1 MRIKMDEYVE
11 REALSN
17 FILGL
22 TIVDPMVAQYAD
34 AVLTHIQQAPAADVA
49 PVRHGRWEPPAVG
62 KYGVLCS
69 VCRSQVDNPFV
80 YCPNCGAKMNLE
92 DTKND

>member
-1 MRIKMDEYVE
+1 MDEYVE

>member
-1 MRIKMDEYVE
+1 MAEYIG
-11 REALSN
+11 RES
-17 FILGL
+17 ILKKAAEVPGCFSKL
-22 TIVDPMVAQYAD
+22 VSAWDIA
-34 AVLTHIQQAPAADVA
+34 HEPAADVA